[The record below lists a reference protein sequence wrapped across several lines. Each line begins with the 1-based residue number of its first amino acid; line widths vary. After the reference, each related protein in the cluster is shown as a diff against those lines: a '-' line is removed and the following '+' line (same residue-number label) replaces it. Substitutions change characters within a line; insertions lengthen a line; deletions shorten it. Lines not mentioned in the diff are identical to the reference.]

1 VLKFNEVKLMNICFE
16 FSFSVKKTITGKRFS
31 QTTGHLSS
39 QNKSGPAKQQAPDF
53 PLFPAV

>member
-1 VLKFNEVKLMNICFE
+1 LVPPFQQKNQFWTKGIV
-16 FSFSVKKTITGKRFS
+16 ITAAA
-31 QTTGHLSS
+31 LSS